1 MNAMDSFGVPPAR
14 EVAVPSR
21 KVSRI
26 DYVGEAI
33 DQLVTIEA
41 KNMGMPHNALRPMYE
56 AARALTAGRPISS
69 VSAERLASALGPGDT
84 VLVLTGAGYAPTM
97 PKGEDD
103 GPPGAASLA
112 RALYKGLGAVPVF
125 VVEACHADPVVASSE
140 AAGLMVREFRHA
152 RGRRLGA
159 ALAVAPATQAAM
171 PGWVARLF
179 ADMQPKAVI
188 STERLGPGRDG
199 VIYSATG
206 IPFSGPDSI
215 LEHEA
220 VDLAPVV
227 AEAARR
233 GLLTIGV
240 GDHGNEIGFGAIRA
254 AVTTAMPHGGT
265 LCSST
270 VAEIVVP
277 AMMSNWGCYGIE
289 AALAC
294 LLETPSLLHSPAQEE
309 RIIRACLAAGGVE
322 AMFTSTE
329 FSVDGLDGETSM
341 AVLQLL
347 GNIVRKSLEPATA
360 GLAH

>member
-1 MNAMDSFGVPPAR
+1 MSGPDTLSAGPNVVAGR
-14 EVAVPSR
+14 EI
-21 KVSRI
+21 SRI

-41 KNMGMPHNALRPMYE
+41 RNMGMPHNVLRPIYE
-56 AARALTAGRPISS
+56 AARTLAGGRPISA
-69 VSAERLASALGPGDT
+69 VCAERLAAALKPGDT
-84 VLVLTGAGYAPTM
+84 VLMLTGAGYAPTM

-125 VVEACHADPVVASSE
+125 VVEACHAEPLVASSQ
-140 AAGLMVREFRHA
+140 AAGLMVKELRHA
-152 RGRRLGA
+152 RDRRLGA
-159 ALAVAPATQAAM
+159 ALAVAPTAQGEVA
-171 PGWVARLF
+171 GWVERLF
-179 ADMQPKAVI
+179 ADTRPRAVI

-199 VIYSATG
+199 IIYSATA
-206 IPFSGPDSI
+206 IPFSGPGST
-215 LEHEA
+215 LEHDA
-220 VDLAPVV
+220 IDIAPLV

-233 GLLTIGV
+233 GVLTIGI
-240 GDHGNEIGFGAIRA
+240 GDHGNEIGFGAVRDAVA
-254 AVTTAMPHGGT
+254 AAMPKGGK
-265 LCSST
+265 LCDT
-270 VAEIVVP
+270 TITDLVVP

-322 AMFTSTE
+322 AMFSSTE

-341 AVLQLL
+341 AVVQFL
-347 GNIVRKSLEPATA
+347 GNIVRKSVEAGTT